1 MLFSLGEC
9 NLFNI
14 DDSYYEKSTSRLD
27 HLAPIL
33 PEIVEVCVD
42 NDDTDDDDD
51 CDMPVCDES
60 SPIFTIFSNPLF
72 DSNENFSSD
81 DEYICERGKFKRFS
95 DLEASWFNIVARVQ
109 SSSYNSSRWFH
120 LLFIK
125 WENSNLF
132 PKDYKDEKKQ
142 KQSKTN
148 KKREKDKESRARV
161 ENQPEIKA
169 GSTRHRNKGSES
181 RKCISQLLCVHEE
194 NAQMRRCPS
203 DGSAYHYS
211 YICVGEGLAWIIRW
225 ALILEYT
232 IRGSTVTCG
241 ISPNLAL
248 LFGGPN
254 SLPFFLARHTIP
266 GLGIVVDPFPAVLVF
281 TVTRLLCVGVK
292 EGTIAHA
299 LENTKYEVSY
309 MKWKEL
315 DSKYHFSCQFTS
327 DTSIFHHHRYFPRDC
342 WKNKL
347 QNPAGQHSD
356 VPENLIPTVRKR
368 VDVLREIQI
377 GDITLDVR
385 LTSYRE

>member
-1 MLFSLGEC
+1 MSSPGAPSAGPSTPPSYSSGPSTPPKLFFKTIEHTYKLFS
-9 NLFNI
+9 
-14 DDSYYEKSTSRLD
+14 R
-27 HLAPIL
+27 IL
-33 PEIVEVCVD
+33 INGRDAQTVKHFAWKYKCTQG
-42 NDDTDDDDD
+42 N
-51 CDMPVCDES
+51 
-60 SPIFTIFSNPLF
+60 NG
-72 DSNENFSSD
+72 NA
-81 DEYICERGKFKRFS
+81 Y
-95 DLEASWFNIVARVQ
+95 ASGTT
-109 SSSYNSSRWFH
+109 H
-120 LLFIK
+120 
-125 WENSNLF
+125 
-132 PKDYKDEKKQ
+132 
-142 KQSKTN
+142 
-148 KKREKDKESRARV
+148 
-161 ENQPEIKA
+161 
-169 GSTRHRNKGSES
+169 SES

-211 YICVGEGLAWIIRW
+211 YICVGEGLAWIIGW

-232 IRGSTVTCG
+232 IRGSTVTYG

-248 LFGGPN
+248 LFGGPD

-315 DSKYHFSCQFTS
+315 DPKYHFSCQFTS
-327 DTSIFHHHRYFPRDC
+327 DTSIFHHHMYFPRDC